1 MQVAQN
7 RGDQRTRAHRR
18 SSGFLGLD
26 QSVNITQ
33 CQGVCDRDAEILAR
47 GLHPVGQPCH
57 ETSLF
62 KPKGG
67 ESPYNHVTGTLICPL
82 GQYRQS
88 TGPAIAAVAM
98 RKGGWKSF
106 FALLRATNSQ
116 GCQVIIATSKSP
128 GCSLHR
134 THLLSQRTEP
144 GFFSLTCLR
153 CHQNKPN
160 VVKHGSQSAFG
171 SFYSLKAGFHP
182 SFVSAEHARSLCP
195 SQ

>member
-67 ESPYNHVTGTLICPL
+67 ESPYEYVVLRPH
-82 GQYRQS
+82 R
-88 TGPAIAAVAM
+88 AVAVVVL
-98 RKGGWKSF
+98 SF
-106 FALLRATNSQ
+106 LRNVLHPRPAKALLQ
-116 GCQVIIATSKSP
+116 
-128 GCSLHR
+128 
-134 THLLSQRTEP
+134 
-144 GFFSLTCLR
+144 
-153 CHQNKPN
+153 
-160 VVKHGSQSAFG
+160 
-171 SFYSLKAGFHP
+171 
-182 SFVSAEHARSLCP
+182 
-195 SQ
+195 